1 MPLVVGLGNPGRTY
15 QNTPHNIGF
24 AVVDILAQKRRAVW
38 KRGRG
43 QSRVATV
50 PNSSP
55 PMLFL
60 KPFAYM
66 NLSGEPVRRILAR
79 YRIPLAEMLVV
90 CDDVNLPLGQ
100 LRLRLSG
107 SAGGHNGLLSLIDT
121 LETESF
127 ARLRVGVGGGEP
139 GADLTDYVLR
149 KFSPELHDKVA
160 KVVQHAAD
168 ATLCFFLEGAQRAMN
183 QFNRDAETATLSPDK

>member
-1 MPLVVGLGNPGRTY
+1 MPLVVGLGNPGGTY

-24 AVVDILAQKRRAVW
+24 AVVDILAKRAGAIW
-38 KRGRG
+38 KRERG
-43 QSRVATV
+43 QSRVAKM
-50 PNSSP
+50 PESRP
-55 PMLFL
+55 LMIFL
-60 KPFAYM
+60 KPYSYM

-79 YRIPLAEMLVV
+79 YQIPLAEMLVV

-127 ARLRVGVGGGEP
+127 ARLRIGVGGGEP
-139 GADLTDYVLR
+139 GADLTDYVLH
-149 KFSPELHDKVA
+149 KFSPELHDKVGQ
-160 KVVQHAAD
+160 VVQRAVD
-168 ATLCFFLEGAQRAMN
+168 AVLCYFREGAQPAMN
-183 QFNRDAETATLSPDK
+183 QFNRDAETATLFPDK